1 MDSETDTPT
10 RTRRLV
16 RWLKD
21 KIEKR
26 RDERDDHDPWWV
38 TLLLDVGRPVVAIL
52 ILTMCAPGE
61 HYLARMV
68 GFGSLSWGMPGAL
81 TAYAGIAAVVAT
93 KRPKSAPGHRTAVAG
108 ALLSIL
114 AAMAA
119 QPLAHLYQ
127 QHVWTLTPDGRVWMT
142 IAVSCVPAAVFG
154 HLLHMGASASKQR
167 RTPARKPDKPA
178 RRTPDRKPEWLA
190 DNERTAARGG
200 MSVSDLMSDDTP
212 DAATWTPDTSAGHAP
227 DKPAGQDR
235 TPDIGT
241 GSLAADVRS
250 FLTRFPDATNEEL
263 YDAVHETRPDAPDNS
278 IYRARVRFEKK
289 IGKVS

>member
-167 RTPARKPDKPA
+167 RTPAR
-178 RRTPDRKPEWLA
+178 RTPDRKPS
-190 DNERTAARGG
+190 TAPDRAPDMPPDVASRLMGLLGG
-200 MSVSDLMSDDTP
+200 QSDIAP
-212 DAATWTPDTSAGHAP
+212 DIAPDMVTLTGHAP
-227 DKPAGQDR
+227 TDTANR

-241 GSLAADVRS
+241 GSLAADVRR
-250 FLTRFPDATNEEL
+250 FLTDNPDATNDEM
-263 YDAVHETRPDAPDNS
+263 YDAICPAWPDTPKNS
-278 IYRARVRFEKK
+278 VYRARVRFEKK

>member
-1 MDSETDTPT
+1 MDTGTDTSS
-10 RTRRLV
+10 RTHRLV
-16 RWLKD
+16 QWLKD

-38 TLLLDVGRPVVAIL
+38 TLMLDVGRPVVAIL

-61 HYLARMV
+61 HFLAHLV
-68 GFGSLSWGMPGAL
+68 GFGSLSWGMPGVL

-93 KRPKSAPGHRTAVAG
+93 KRPKTAPGHRTAVAG

-127 QHVWTLTPDGRVWMT
+127 QDVWTLTPVGRVWLT

-154 HLLHMGASASKQR
+154 HLLHMGASTPKVR
-167 RTPARKPDKPA
+167 RTPAKPKDKPA
-178 RRTPDRKPEWLA
+178 RRTPVRRSDL
-190 DNERTAARGG
+190 
-200 MSVSDLMSDDTP
+200 VSDDMP
-212 DAATWTPDTSAGHAP
+212 DAATWTVPVEPDTAPDMVTLTGHAP
-227 DKPAGQDR
+227 TDTANR

-241 GSLAADVRS
+241 GSLSADVRA
-250 FLTRFPDATNEEL
+250 FLTDNPDATNEEL
-263 YDAVHETRPDAPDNS
+263 YDAIHAVRPDTVGKDNS

-289 IGKVS
+289 IGRTA